1 MWPVLV
7 QFRTAVSKEV
17 EPSCLESNHETWSI
31 WEKASTTSTLPVIMV
46 VSYSSLKWHCHRLHI
61 ALLRTLWFKAFF
73 GFTCIRPYR
82 GAEFGQ
88 VFFFFFFIVTITGSR
103 QKIESCEG
111 IKPNPFSIAG
121 RSTVLLCLAK
131 KDKGAFKWWL
141 RFLCSVS
148 VVDWMLQYHGCDS
161 FEVGCCLMS
170 QAYAQIWMY
179 SVWKTKGKGP
189 KKEIHTNTAPWL
201 CYSAS

>member
-1 MWPVLV
+1 MALS
-7 QFRTAVSKEV
+7 QTAHSTAEN
-17 EPSCLESNHETWSI
+17 PLIESLFWFHLHT
-31 WEKASTTSTLPVIMV
+31 TLPRCRVWP
-46 VSYSSLKWHCHRLHI
+46 S
-61 ALLRTLWFKAFF
+61 
-73 GFTCIRPYR
+73 
-82 GAEFGQ
+82 
-88 VFFFFFFIVTITGSR
+88 FFFFFFIVTITGSR